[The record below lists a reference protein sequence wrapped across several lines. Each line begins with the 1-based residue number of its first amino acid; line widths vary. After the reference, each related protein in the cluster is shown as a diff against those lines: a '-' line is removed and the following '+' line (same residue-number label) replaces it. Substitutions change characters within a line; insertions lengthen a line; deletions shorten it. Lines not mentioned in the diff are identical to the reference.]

1 MTTPASRRLV
11 VVVDA
16 DPAFVEDARLL
27 LQGERV
33 LAARTTDE
41 AAEIVTGGRV
51 DLVVLGPSFGNE
63 SAVLGAGSLRVADPG
78 VVIVLAAN
86 IVTNRIL
93 LGAMRSGIADVIDT
107 PLTLRKLDDV
117 LGRVGDAKAPASARP
132 AAPQPEPAQAPA
144 PRPEPPV
151 VTIAFEAES
160 GTATPM
166 SFTPAGAGPRYGDV
180 PPSGPIDEPDAG
192 AGAPVPQAWVVPI
205 VATPQPP
212 APVTSEPQVG
222 VAAPR
227 LVDQPVP
234 PLAAATVVAPSA
246 PVAPVVAVQQP
257 PQQPPPE
264 EAAPPRSIDVVLP
277 SAFPPPPSTPP
288 PSTRGDSWEP
298 PRYDDAGPI
307 GLERARPLSPDRP
320 GRNPR
325 TGSGRVVAV
334 MAGKGGSGKTITAA
348 NLALALTFQH
358 GEDTVVIVDAD
369 IQFGDVALML
379 QLDPSRTLGDA
390 VARLAELSD
399 ARLDGMLL
407 RHESGL
413 RILPAP
419 LLPTSEDAIPAKG
432 IVAVI
437 ERLRGMYQFV
447 IVDTPPIFDDHLIT
461 VLEAADHVLA
471 VVDMDLPSVKN
482 AKIALDALRGSGFP
496 MDRMR
501 LVVNRANAKA
511 RLDLVELERSLGLRV
526 AGSIPSDRL
535 VPQSVNEGIPVVALS
550 PRSRVARS
558 FHALAQMVTSED
570 RHVSRR

>member
-212 APVTSEPQVG
+212 APV
-222 VAAPR
+222 
-227 LVDQPVP
+227 
-234 PLAAATVVAPSA
+234 
-246 PVAPVVAVQQP
+246 APVVAVQQP
-257 PQQPPPE
+257 PPQPPPE

-288 PSTRGDSWEP
+288 PSTRVDSWEP